1 MPNPTTAA
9 ASLHA
14 LTERLAS
21 QSRSLHPFMSM
32 GMGMGSG
39 GTGIPSS
46 ASASAATATAAAG
59 LGLPPNFPS
68 AQALAAYRQPA
79 PPPQLPSIQLAGRH
93 QDPSVEELKKNKD
106 ANGDGDVDV
115 VGNGGGGGG
124 GGGGKGVGVGVVRC
138 HEGRAW
144 QERDR
149 HAGGKLN
156 RFAEQDID
164 GFVDDMG
171 MVLRREYDC
180 WVEQCWQEAF
190 HHLFTHTLS
199 NLIIHLIMT
208 GATPAFLRKKI
219 VYGGQQLDHLFQSQ
233 MLHLLYEELEL
244 RLSGSRPHAEPGS
257 GSGFGS
263 GASGSKDFGN
273 AASKVSPLTFPVPSP
288 QPGSSTSLFRDG
300 VCFHNLAYHHGIPE
314 EEDDHGPCLCQLT
327 TCLSCFHQAAL
338 SRRGPVSLLPYEL
351 KTSRVADGW
360 LGGIET
366 ESQART
372 RHESLRR
379 KPVNKSTLPEG
390 KGFAHIPKPTVNGDG
405 NANGQ
410 STNNAGKAPTIFP
423 HPQMTDVLAVEEHL
437 RWRLKEMGASDPA
450 VESRYGPSTNAPAAL
465 EGIDLPG
472 MGIRSG
478 SNGLSN
484 GGGGG
489 GGGGEDGASDD
500 GSASVNSAGTRSTNT
515 NGSQTQIPPP
525 PGAGGVS
532 GGKSSKMVRVA
543 KGRGK
548 LRRMIVNPNGTI
560 PKSSKDPNNN
570 STQNNSSDKNELGK
584 KAVVL
589 LPKEWVDEE
598 PGQRNTAIVLTFRHF
613 VKLLHQISI
622 AASPFSYPSY
632 AKDIDELQH
641 VHPIALYRR
650 LAEPSVQ
657 RRSDVAE
664 ARAWVGCMDK
674 WAEELGGKER
684 KKGNDRSNERNHAE
698 AVRHYTRAI
707 SLDGKKTVYYSNR
720 AIALNNLGRHDLAE
734 NDCTHLL
741 IRDPKNQKALYQR
754 ALARR
759 GMGRLAEAELDLM
772 DLLRMGGDNESARN
786 LLGIVRRELLDLTDD
801 VLGEF

>member
-1 MPNPTTAA
+1 
-9 ASLHA
+9 
-14 LTERLAS
+14 
-21 QSRSLHPFMSM
+21 MS
-32 GMGMGSG
+32 S
-39 GTGIPSS
+39 PSS
-46 ASASAATATAAAG
+46 T
-59 LGLPPNFPS
+59 GLPPNFPS
-68 AQALAAYRQPA
+68 PQALAHAASAYRQPA
-79 PPPQLPSIQLAGRH
+79 PPPQLPSVQLAGRH
-93 QDPSVEELKKNKD
+93 QDPSINTVAVEEVEKQQKQKQKAAGAVGD
-106 ANGDGDVDV
+106 EAFATTANGSS
-115 VGNGGGGGG
+115 
-124 GGGGKGVGVGVVRC
+124 KGVGVVRC

-190 HHLFTHTLS
+190 HHLFTHTLP

-244 RLSGSRPHAEPGS
+244 RLSGSRPHDEPGPS
-257 GSGFGS
+257 NAHAHSNS
-263 GASGSKDFGN
+263 HASV
-273 AASKVSPLTFPVPSP
+273 ASKFSPLAFPTPSH
-288 QPGSSTSLFRDG
+288 QPAGGATSLLRDG

-351 KTSRVADGW
+351 KTSRVAEGW
-360 LGGIET
+360 LGGVET
-366 ESQART
+366 EAQARQ

-379 KPVNKSTLPEG
+379 KPLSKTSLPEG
-390 KGFAHIPKPTVNGDG
+390 KGFAQIPKVAINGNSHGDMNG
-405 NANGQ
+405 NGTGNGQ
-410 STNNAGKAPTIFP
+410 SSKPPMIFP

-465 EGIDLPG
+465 DGIDL
-472 MGIRSG
+472 SG
-478 SNGLSN
+478 NGYN
-484 GGGGG
+484 VGPATGP
-489 GGGGEDGASDD
+489 GEDGVSDD
-500 GSASVNSAGTRSTNT
+500 GTASVNSTGTRSTNT
-515 NGSQTQIPPP
+515 NG
-525 PGAGGVS
+525 
-532 GGKSSKMVRVA
+532 KMVRVA

-548 LRRMIVNPNGTI
+548 LRRMIVNPNGTV
-560 PKSSKDPNNN
+560 PKSKDSINSNN
-570 STQNNSSDKNELGK
+570 SNGSNGNINNDKDESK
-584 KAVVL
+584 KAVVY

-613 VKLLHQISI
+613 VKLLHQISM

-632 AKDIDELQH
+632 AKDIDELQR

-664 ARAWVGCMDK
+664 ARAWMGCMDK

-684 KKGNDRSNERNHAE
+684 KKGNDRSNERDHSE

-786 LLGIVRRELLDLTDD
+786 LLGMVRRELLDLTDD